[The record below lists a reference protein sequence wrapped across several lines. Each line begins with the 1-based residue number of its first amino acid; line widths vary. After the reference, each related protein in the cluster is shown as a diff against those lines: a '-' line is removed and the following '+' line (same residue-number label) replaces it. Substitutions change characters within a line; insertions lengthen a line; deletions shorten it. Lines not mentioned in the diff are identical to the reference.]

1 MRRQPAGGTRGK
13 LGVKSRIATLTASA
27 AMFFSGSA
35 MAVEPRNWQLGLVPP
50 HSPVASEIQTFHD
63 GLLVV
68 ITLITIFVLGLLLY
82 ASWRF
87 REKRNPTPSTTTHNT
102 LIEILWTVIPIMIL
116 IGIAIPSF
124 RLLYYADRTTEAD
137 MTLKIIGNQWYWTYE
152 YPDHGNFTFD
162 ANLVRDAD
170 LKPGQK
176 RLMTTDNPV
185 VLPVGRK
192 VRLLMTASDVL
203 HAWAVS
209 PLGVRLDN
217 VPGRTNETWVEIDKP
232 GTYYGFCSELCGAGH
247 AYMPIMVKAVPP
259 AEFDQW
265 VEKAKQAFGPVDTP
279 AAPVRKAATPEPVNV
294 APVTVAQDGARK

>member
-1 MRRQPAGGTRGK
+1 
-13 LGVKSRIATLTASA
+13 
-27 AMFFSGSA
+27 
-35 MAVEPRNWQLGLVPP
+35 MAVEPRNWQLGLTPP
-50 HSPVASEIQTFHD
+50 QSPVAVDIHNFHN
-63 GLLVV
+63 GLLIV
-68 ITLITIFVLGLLLY
+68 ITVITIFVLGLLLY

-124 RLLYYADRTTEAD
+124 RLLYFADRTTEAD
-137 MTLKIIGNQWYWTYE
+137 MTLKIIGNQWYWSYE

-162 ANLVRDAD
+162 ANLIPDAD

-176 RLMTTDNPV
+176 RLMETDNPV
-185 VLPVGRK
+185 VLPAGKK
-192 VRLLMTASDVL
+192 VRLLMTARDVL
-203 HAWAVS
+203 HSWAISSV
-209 PLGVRLDN
+209 GVRLDT
-217 VPGRTNETWVEIDKP
+217 VPGRTNETWVEISEP

-265 VEKAKQAFGPVDTP
+265 VASAKTKFARVDAPAQPVE
-279 AAPVRKAATPEPVNV
+279 KAATPEPL
-294 APVTVAQDGARK
+294 TVAQDSARN

>member
-1 MRRQPAGGTRGK
+1 M
-13 LGVKSRIATLTASA
+13 KSRIATLAASA
-27 AMFFSGSA
+27 AIFVNGAA
-35 MAVEPRNWQLGLVPP
+35 MAAEPRNWQLGLTEP
-50 HSPVASEIQTFHD
+50 HSPTAILIHDFHT

-68 ITLITIFVLGLLLY
+68 ITAITIFVLALLLY

-124 RLLYYADRTTEAD
+124 RLLYFADRTTEAD
-137 MTLKIIGNQWYWTYE
+137 MTLKIVGNQWYWSYE

-162 ANLVRDAD
+162 ANLIPDSD

-176 RLMTTDNPV
+176 RLMETDNPV
-185 VLPVGRK
+185 VLPVGKK
-192 VRLLMTASDVL
+192 VRLLMTARDVL
-203 HAWAVS
+203 HSWAIS

-217 VPGRTNETWVEIDKP
+217 VPGRTNETWMQIDTP

-247 AYMPIMVKAVPP
+247 AYMPIMVKAVSP
-259 AEFDQW
+259 AEFDNW
-265 VEKAKQAFGPVDTP
+265 VELAKKTFARAETP
-279 AAPVRKAATPEPVNV
+279 AAPAKRALAPE
-294 APVTVAQDGARK
+294 PVTVAQDSARN

>member
-1 MRRQPAGGTRGK
+1 M
-13 LGVKSRIATLTASA
+13 A
-27 AMFFSGSA
+27 A
-35 MAVEPRNWQLGLVPP
+35 EPRNWQLGLVPP
-50 HSPVASEIQTFHD
+50 HSPTAAWIQSFHD

-124 RLLYYADRTTEAD
+124 RLLYFADRTTEAD
-137 MTLKIIGNQWYWTYE
+137 MTLKIVGNQWYWTYE

-162 ANLVRDAD
+162 ANLVPDSE

-176 RLMTTDNPV
+176 RLMETDNPV
-185 VLPVGRK
+185 VLPVGK
-192 VRLLMTASDVL
+192 KIRLLMTARDVL
-203 HAWAVS
+203 HAWAIS

-217 VPGRTNETWVEIDKP
+217 VPGRINETWVQIDTP

-247 AYMPIMVKAVPP
+247 AYMPIMVKAVSP
-259 AEFDQW
+259 AEFDNW
-265 VEKAKQAFGPVDTP
+265 VELAKKTFARVETP
-279 AAPVRKAATPEPVNV
+279 AAPAKRAEAAEPL
-294 APVTVAQDGARK
+294 TVAQDNARN

>member
-1 MRRQPAGGTRGK
+1 
-13 LGVKSRIATLTASA
+13 
-27 AMFFSGSA
+27 
-35 MAVEPRNWQLGLVPP
+35 MAVEPHNWELGLQTPG
-50 HSPVASEIQTFHD
+50 SPTAHWIHNFHN

-68 ITLITIFVLGLLLY
+68 ITVITVFVLALLLY

-124 RLLYYADRTTEAD
+124 RLLYFADHTTDAD

-152 YPDHGNFTFD
+152 YPDNGNFTFD
-162 ANLVRDAD
+162 ANLVPDAD

-185 VLPVGRK
+185 VLPVGK
-192 VRLLMTASDVL
+192 KIRLLMTAKDVL
-203 HAWAVS
+203 HSWGVS
-209 PLGVRLDN
+209 PLGVKLDN
-217 VPGRTNETWVEIDKP
+217 VPGRTNETWTEIDQP

-247 AYMPIMVKAVPP
+247 AFMPIMIKAVSP
-259 AEFDQW
+259 ADFAKW
-265 VEKAKQAFGPVDTP
+265 VELAKKTFARVDAP
-279 AAPVRKAATPEPVNV
+279 AAPVKQAAKPEPL
-294 APVTVAQDGARK
+294 TVAQQNARN

>member
-1 MRRQPAGGTRGK
+1 M
-13 LGVKSRIATLTASA
+13 KSRIATLAALA
-27 AMFFSGSA
+27 AMVPGGAAIAAPHNWEMGLQQPGSPTA
-35 MAVEPRNWQLGLVPP
+35 EWINQ
-50 HSPVASEIQTFHD
+50 FHD

-68 ITLITIFVLGLLLY
+68 ITLITVFVLALLLY

-124 RLLYYADRTTEAD
+124 RLLYFADRTPDAD
-137 MTLKIIGNQWYWTYE
+137 MTLKIVGNQWYWSYE
-152 YPDHGNFTFD
+152 YPDQGNFTFD
-162 ANLVRDAD
+162 ANLVPDAD

-185 VLPVGRK
+185 VLPVGKK
-192 VRLLMTASDVL
+192 VRLLMTSRDVL
-203 HAWAVS
+203 HSWGIS
-209 PLGVRLDN
+209 PLGIKLDN
-217 VPGRTNETWVEIDKP
+217 VPGRTNETWVEINKP

-265 VEKAKQAFGPVDTP
+265 VETAKKKFARVDAPT
-279 AAPVRKAATPEPVNV
+279 APVQKAATPEPL
-294 APVTVAQDGARK
+294 TVAQDSARN

>member
-1 MRRQPAGGTRGK
+1 
-13 LGVKSRIATLTASA
+13 
-27 AMFFSGSA
+27 MFFSGSA

-279 AAPVRKAATPEPVNV
+279 AAPVRKAATPKPVNV